1 MELLFLYLAIINI
14 AAFATYAWDK
24 HISKKRN
31 AWRVPEKN
39 LLLLAAIGGSI
50 GALFAMYTLRH
61 KTLHEKFFIGVPA
74 ILILQL
80 ILAALL
86 TKNYFID
93 L

>member
-1 MELLFLYLAIINI
+1 MKILLIYLIAINI
-14 AAFATYAWDK
+14 TAYATYAWDK

-61 KTLHEKFFIGVPA
+61 KTLHKKFLLGVPA

-80 ILAALL
+80 ILMALGA
-86 TKNYFID
+86 KNYFID